1 MHIVYAKSTM
11 PELEQRRLTSE
22 QKTGF
27 VLLLIFGFLSVGL
40 GFVQMRQTIYSSLY
54 LSALEQEEEG
64 QIKTFFDEETK
75 LQQIDTDQDGIND
88 YEELTFH
95 ETSPYIPDTDS
106 DGFSDKTE
114 IDRGTDPLCA
124 EGDTCQSQSEV
135 MTNAAATSSVSS
147 PLLSDNGPLDVLA
160 AQLGEQEEGQTTDTT
175 GEVDT
180 QRLLTDA
187 SYARQILL
195 SSGQLTAEQ
204 IQSID
209 DTTLLQAVKELMTE
223 QSTTQTQ

>member
-1 MHIVYAKSTM
+1 M
-11 PELEQRRLTSE
+11 PELEPRRLTSE

-27 VLLLIFGFLSVGL
+27 VLLLIFGFLSIGL

-54 LSALEQEEEG
+54 VSALEQEEEG
-64 QIKTFFDEETK
+64 QVKTFFDEETK

-88 YEELTFH
+88 YDELTFH
-95 ETSPYIPDTDS
+95 ETSPYISDTDS

-124 EGDTCQSQSEV
+124 EGDVCQSDSAV
-135 MTNAAATSSVSS
+135 TTNAETDSSVSS

-160 AQLGEQEEGQTTDTT
+160 AQLGEQTQGQEGVQEADST
-175 GEVDT
+175 GVVDT

-187 SYARQILL
+187 GYARQILL

-204 IQSID
+204 LQEID
-209 DTTLLQAVKELMTE
+209 DTTLLQAVAELMTE
-223 QSTTQTQ
+223 QLSTQQTQ

>member
-1 MHIVYAKSTM
+1 M
-11 PELEQRRLTSE
+11 PELEPRRLTSE

-27 VLLLIFGFLSVGL
+27 VLLLIFGFLSIGL

-54 LSALEQEEEG
+54 VSALEQEEEG
-64 QIKTFFDEETK
+64 QVKTFFDEETK

-88 YEELTFH
+88 YDELTFH
-95 ETSPYIPDTDS
+95 ETSPYISDTDS

-124 EGDTCQSQSEV
+124 EGDICQSDSV
-135 MTNAAATSSVSS
+135 VTTNAGTDSSVSS

-160 AQLGEQEEGQTTDTT
+160 AQLGEQTQGQESVQEADST
-175 GEVDT
+175 GVVDT

-187 SYARQILL
+187 GYARQILL

-204 IQSID
+204 LQEID
-209 DTTLLQAVKELMTE
+209 DTTLLQAVAELMTE
-223 QSTTQTQ
+223 QSSTQQTQ

>member
-1 MHIVYAKSTM
+1 M

-27 VLLLIFGFLSVGL
+27 VLLLIFGFLSIGL

-64 QIKTFFDEETK
+64 QVKTFFDEETK

-124 EGDTCQSQSEV
+124 EGDVCQSDVVGGTS
-135 MTNAAATSSVSS
+135 TTSSVDS
-147 PLLSDNGPLDVLA
+147 PLLSEGGPLDVLA
-160 AQLGEQEEGQTTDTT
+160 TQLGEQSQNQVTNAAGV
-175 GEVDT
+175 VDT

-204 IQSID
+204 LQEID
-209 DTTLLQAVKELMTE
+209 DTTLLQAVKELVTE
-223 QSTTQTQ
+223 QSTEQTQ